1 MWIDLQNSFTFTPLA
16 FLRTLMLSANFFVE
30 NSLSFIFFS
39 LNIVNNTI
47 CLIIVC
53 PLWTDASIFSFVT
66 SPPLLLKQAYMAIK
80 ALKQSVSISEVQK
93 MIHQWKAKGITDSA
107 TLKLL
112 DLYLGLTPYMTA
124 EGIYPMRNLY
134 QICQS
139 MKTTHTT
146 TLLENIR
153 KCCSFGLIWNENR
166 THLLGFYS
174 PLWCDGLKNASAQAA
189 GSVAELTV
197 PVASPATT
205 AANLAT
211 ADNNILYNINNNI
224 SPSENSLENPSEN
237 LSEIPSENP
246 DGTPYG
252 DEAPKASSSAKE
264 FFHRINANPEEK
276 QAILVPIIDRIAT
289 DRNYTRRRALDALVI
304 LVNEFLIPHFDA
316 QSTFAKTSHNGR
328 IIWLQNLIKTR
339 YGEKLIQ
346 QAAQKLGETLLKNL
360 EEHRKKLRE
369 FRPVSPF
376 EWKDADK
383 DIRYYDDPIDGK
395 VEIPADAPPRPSD
408 TAIWNILSKEWM
420 NTGGQCSEP

>member
-1 MWIDLQNSFTFTPLA
+1 
-16 FLRTLMLSANFFVE
+16 
-30 NSLSFIFFS
+30 
-39 LNIVNNTI
+39 
-47 CLIIVC
+47 
-53 PLWTDASIFSFVT
+53 
-66 SPPLLLKQAYMAIK
+66 MAIK
-80 ALKQSVSISEVQK
+80 ALKQNVSISETQK

-174 PLWCDGLKNASAQAA
+174 PLWCDGLKNTPAQAA

-205 AANLAT
+205 AANQAT
-211 ADNNILYNINNNI
+211 TNNSVLYNINNI
-224 SPSENSLENPSEN
+224 
-237 LSEIPSENP
+237 IPPEDSRK
-246 DGTPYG
+246 G
-252 DEAPKASSSAKE
+252 DPAGNGARKAKKTEADAAD
-264 FFHRINANPEEK
+264 FFHRLNTNPEEK
-276 QAILVPIIDRIAT
+276 QRVLVPLINSIAIT
-289 DRNYTRRRALDALVI
+289 YHYTRPRALQTLVI
-304 LVNEFLIPHFDA
+304 LVNQFLIPHFNADPRF
-316 QSTFAKTSHNGR
+316 SRNSHAGR
-328 IIWLQNLIKTR
+328 IIWLQNLMKTR
-339 YGEKLIQ
+339 HGQSLME
-346 QAAQKLGETLLKNL
+346 QAVARLSSELSKGL
-360 EEHRKKLRE
+360 EEKRRKLRE

-376 EWKDADK
+376 EWKDAGT

-395 VEIPADAPPRPSD
+395 VEIPENAPPRPVE
-408 TAIWNILSKEWM
+408 TAIWNVLSKEWID
-420 NTGGQCSEP
+420 TGD